1 MADLTVYAEALI
13 SAVARAFYDDECIVL
28 IDILISQK
36 YLRDDDMGQ
45 RLNLPSKKL
54 RSTIQFLQEEHLV
67 RVEEVDD
74 LAQGG
79 SQTTKFYYLD
89 YNRAVHSIRLRLHVL
104 RKQLETDELR
114 ARSNSYYLCP
124 GYKDRRCNGR
134 YTEEEAQQT
143 VDTNTGLFVCQEC
156 CKTYENDPNPPS
168 LETYTLRLIDNTK
181 DLRVA
186 MDNLR
191 RLSVQLS
198 AKFIGNQQI
207 RPGIYDLLQKV
218 RGGVSSGGGTKSG
231 PKAPITSNFPSEN
244 FALGIG
250 SKRLAGTGRTA
261 GIRAKKLEQQGVA
274 ESAAQAKTYLVNG
287 SRTNRNNDDVELLYL
302 KNALG
307 HEIQFT
313 VERGSGARAQLLA
326 SKQQRRQKQ
335 RYHRKLM
342 DAAAIRVGATVLP
355 YHIRVEEAQKR
366 IAAALTKKK
375 LKESKNG
382 ASRPGA
388 PLHFLD
394 DNIGRSCLEDIT
406 EKTADT
412 NPPTATVVVAS
423 ENNNTNH
430 ESDMV
435 LIDDTEELRRLPD
448 EVRMTQFQSQY
459 QMEVDRQAKILQ
471 LDTIE
476 SSSSSYVGSSPR
488 HGIISDDDTVIAW
501 EDGELFCNSTQ

>member
-406 EKTADT
+406 EKKTADA

-501 EDGELFCNSTQ
+501 EDGELL

>member
-89 YNRAVHSIRLRLHVL
+89 YNRAVHSIRLRLYML

-143 VDTNTGLFVCQEC
+143 VDTSTGLFVCQEC
-156 CKTYENDPNPPS
+156 CKIYENDPNPPP

-181 DLRVA
+181 DLRIA

-218 RGGVSSGGGTKSG
+218 RGGGGTGSG
-231 PKAPITSNFPSEN
+231 SKGGVPRAPITSNYPSEN

-335 RYHRKLM
+335 RYRRKLM

-355 YHIRVEEAQKR
+355 YHIRVEESRKR
-366 IAAALTKKK
+366 KAAALAKKK
-375 LKESKNG
+375 LTESKNG
-382 ASRPGA
+382 NSRPGA
-388 PLHFLD
+388 PLHFLN
-394 DNIGRSCLEDIT
+394 DNIGRSSLEDKAENSIALT
-406 EKTADT
+406 SAISV
-412 NPPTATVVVAS
+412 NS
-423 ENNNTNH
+423 EDVKTNH

-435 LIDDTEELRRLPD
+435 LIDDTEELRRIPD
-448 EVRMTQFQSQY
+448 EGWMTQFQSQY
-459 QMEVDRQAKILQ
+459 QAEVDRQAKLLQ
-471 LDTIE
+471 LDAIE
-476 SSSSSYVGSSPR
+476 SASSSYAGNSSPR
-488 HGIISDDDTVIAW
+488 LSIVSDENTVIAW
-501 EDGELFCNSTQ
+501 EDGELI